1 VPVVELEQ
9 VGFGHEPCGGHH
21 VFGEPEVGL
30 GEVLLQGGGQH
41 GQLDLA
47 RGRSRVV
54 VYSVDQVQ
62 VDGSRPEHAFAA
74 LRRTHGPAVLAAE
87 EWQHQFPDD
96 STRRAVYEPGQ
107 I

>member
-9 VGFGHEPCGGHH
+9 VGLGHEPRGGHH
-21 VFGEPEVGL
+21 VFGAPKAGQ

-47 RGRSRVV
+47 GGRARIV

-62 VDGSRPEHAFAA
+62 VDGPRPAHALAT
-74 LRRTHGPAVLAAE
+74 LRLTHGPAV
-87 EWQHQFPDD
+87 
-96 STRRAVYEPGQ
+96 
-107 I
+107 